1 MPTLGPTGPRRRI
14 TAAVRAAL
22 ALTLIFATS
31 VVIVLVRSPMASALT
46 VPVPLG
52 TAADFA
58 VLGGTTVTNTGLSV
72 LDGDLGV
79 SPGAT
84 VSGFPPGV
92 VNGDIHQD
100 DAAAIQAQIDL
111 TAAYN
116 DAAGRT
122 TTDTVAEDLGGT
134 TLPTG
139 VYESVSGAFELSGAL
154 TLDAEGDPNAVF
166 IFKAASTLTTT
177 TSSTVT
183 LANGAQSCNVFWQIG
198 SSATLGTDSTLR
210 GDILASASISSAGG
224 ADVDGRALAINGQV
238 SLDTT
243 AITASTCAVP
253 GELSITAPASVDLG
267 SASPEGTL
275 SGNLGPVTVTDERL
289 LSAPSWVATVVAA
302 DLTNTDVPGA
312 TISNEHISYWSGIAD
327 TTGAGTF
334 TSGQPTADDA
344 EILDE
349 ERIAYTLTDGVGD
362 NTATWDPFVTIE
374 VPLSAVAGSYTGTIT
389 FSVA

>member
-1 MPTLGPTGPRRRI
+1 MPPPRPTGARRTI
-14 TAAVRAAL
+14 AAAARTAL
-22 ALTLIFATS
+22 ALTLIFATT
-31 VVIVLVRSPMASALT
+31 VVIVLVRSPVANALT

-58 VLGGTTVTNTGLSV
+58 VLAGTTVTNTGLSV
-72 LDGDLGV
+72 VNGDLGV

-92 VNGDIHQD
+92 VNGDIHPD

-111 TAAYN
+111 TTAYN
-116 DAAGRT
+116 NAAGRT
-122 TTDTVAEDLGGT
+122 TTGTVAEDLGGT

-166 IFKAASTLTTT
+166 IFKAASTLTTG

-183 LANGAQSCNVFWQIG
+183 LANGAQSCNVFWQVG
-198 SSATLGTDSTLR
+198 SSATLGIDSVLR

-224 ADVDGRALAINGQV
+224 AEVDGRALASSGQV

-243 AITASTCAVP
+243 TITASTCAVP
-253 GELSITAPASVDLG
+253 GELSITAPAPVDLG
-267 SASPEGTL
+267 SASPDGIL
-275 SGNLGPVTVTDERL
+275 SDNLGPVTVTDERL
-289 LSAPSWVATVVAA
+289 LSEPSWIATVVAT
-302 DLTNTDVPGA
+302 DFTNTDVPLA
-312 TISNEHISYWSGIAD
+312 TISNEYVSYWSGIAD

-334 TSGQPTADDA
+334 TSGQPTEDDA
-344 EILDE
+344 EIIDE
-349 ERIAYTLTDGVGD
+349 ERIAYTLTDGVGN
-362 NTATWDPFVTIE
+362 NTATWDPTVTIE
-374 VPLSAVAGSYTGTIT
+374 VPLSAIAGSYTGTIT